1 MNRFAAAQT
10 GEFDVT
16 TKILATALALAIVA
30 TPTLAQE
37 GPAAPAPTL
46 TFAFSVRATLDS
58 VVEQGEVDNGRRR
71 FIPITG
77 GTVSGPALSGTVLPE
92 GGDWQVIMPGG
103 LTSIEARYFIKTTD
117 GTVIEVTNPGVR
129 TASPDVIE
137 KLAKGEAVDPSSY
150 YFRTTPRFVVKDGP
164 HAWMR
169 RKVFVARGIR
179 KPDSVVIDFYTV
191 E

>member
-1 MNRFAAAQT
+1 MIVSAICAQS
-10 GEFDVT
+10 GN
-16 TKILATALALAIVA
+16 ACASN
-30 TPTLAQE
+30 

-46 TFAFSVRATLDS
+46 AYAFSVTATLDPA
-58 VVEQGEVDNGRRR
+58 VEQGEVNSGRRR

-77 GTVSGPALSGTVLPE
+77 GTVTGPALNGTVLPG
-92 GGDWQVIMPGG
+92 GGDWQVILPGG
-103 LTSIEARYFIKTTD
+103 LTSIEARYFLKASD

-129 TASPDVIE
+129 TAAPEVIE
-137 KLAKGEAVDPSSY
+137 KLAKGEAVDPSAY
-150 YFRTTPRFVVKDGP
+150 YFRTTPRFAVTDGP
-164 HAWMR
+164 YAWLR

>member
-1 MNRFAAAQT
+1 MNGLALSLGMTLA
-10 GEFDVT
+10 
-16 TKILATALALAIVA
+16 LATAQGSHAA
-30 TPTLAQE
+30 E
-37 GPAAPAPTL
+37 RPAAPAPTL
-46 TFAFSVRATLDS
+46 TFAFSVKATLDP

-77 GTVSGPALSGTVLPE
+77 GTVSGPALNGTVLPE
-92 GGDWQVIMPGG
+92 GGDWQVILPGG
-103 LTSIEARYFIKTTD
+103 LTSIEARYFIKASD

-137 KLAKGEAVDPSSY
+137 KLAKGEPVDPSAY
-150 YFRTTPRFVVKDGP
+150 YFRTTPRFMVKAGP
-164 HAWMR
+164 YEWMR

>member
-1 MNRFAAAQT
+1 MP
-10 GEFDVT
+10 
-16 TKILATALALAIVA
+16 TKMLSASIALAIAA
-30 TPTLAQE
+30 TPALAQD

-46 TFAFSVRATLDS
+46 TFAFSVRATLDP

-77 GTVSGPALSGTVLPE
+77 GTVSGPALTGTVLPE

-103 LTSIEARYFIKTTD
+103 LTSIEARYFIKAAD
-117 GTVIEVTNPGVR
+117 GTMIEVTNPGVR
-129 TASPDVIE
+129 TASPEVID
-137 KLAKGEAVDPSSY
+137 KLAKGEPVDPSSY
-150 YFRTTPRFVVKDGP
+150 YFRTTPRFMVKDG
-164 HAWMR
+164 AYSWMR

>member
-1 MNRFAAAQT
+1 MYIKGLMAAAALT
-10 GEFDVT
+10 L
-16 TKILATALALAIVA
+16 ITASAHA
-30 TPTLAQE
+30 AQA
-37 GPAAPAPTL
+37 PAAPAPTL
-46 TFAFSVRATLDS
+46 TYAFSVNATLDP

-77 GTVSGPALSGTVLPE
+77 GTVTGPALSGTVLHQ

-103 LTSIEARYFIKTTD
+103 LTSIEARYFIKASD
-117 GTVIEVTNPGVR
+117 GTVIEVINPGVR

-137 KLAKGEAVDPSSY
+137 KLAKGEPVDPSAY
-150 YFRTTPRFVVKDGP
+150 YFRTTPRFMVKEGA
-164 HAWMR
+164 HSWMR